1 MTDESGF
8 DRARQIARVAW
19 AFERERTGHPS
30 DSLAVVLAAD
40 TLVVTLHGAL
50 SAAERTLAGTEAGA
64 ALVREFHRALF
75 ASACGP
81 LRQEVERI
89 TGTAVREASA
99 EVQGATG
106 TVVLVFLLAGGVPPE
121 SWSGVPASA

>member
-1 MTDESGF
+1 MDESGSL
-8 DRARQIARVAW
+8 RAQQIARAAS

-30 DSLAVVLAAD
+30 ESVAVVLAAD
-40 TLVVTLHGAL
+40 TLAVTLHGAL
-50 SAAERTLAGTEAGA
+50 AAAERDLAGTAEGA

-81 LRQEVERI
+81 LRREVERV

-106 TVVLVFLLAGGVPPE
+106 TVVLVFLLADGVPAE
-121 SWSGVPASA
+121 SWSGVTTSD

>member
-1 MTDESGF
+1 VTDESGSS
-8 DRARQIARVAW
+8 RARQLARA
-19 AFERERTGHPS
+19 ACSFERQRTGHPC
-30 DSLAVVLAAD
+30 DSVAVVLAAD
-40 TLVVTLHGAL
+40 TLAVTLHGAL
-50 SAAERTLAGTEAGA
+50 SAAERDLAGTDAGA

-75 ASACGP
+75 AGACGP

-106 TVVLVFLLAGGVPPE
+106 TVLVFLLAGGVAAE
-121 SWSGVPASA
+121 NWSGVPPGG